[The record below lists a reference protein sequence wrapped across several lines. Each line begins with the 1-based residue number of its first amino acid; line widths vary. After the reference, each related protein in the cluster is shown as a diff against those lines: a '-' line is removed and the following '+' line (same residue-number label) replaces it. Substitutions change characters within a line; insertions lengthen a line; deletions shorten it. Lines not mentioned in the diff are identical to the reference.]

1 MAVEQ
6 LEVRPS
12 SRVEA
17 DRFERVLKEPLPI
30 EWAAG
35 RIEGQRSRVE
45 VDFAVVDTE
54 WGIGVLGN

>member
-17 DRFERVLKEPLPI
+17 DKFERVLEEPLPI
-30 EWAAG
+30 ESAAA
-35 RIEGQRSRVE
+35 RIEVQRSRVE

-54 WGIGVLGN
+54 SGIGVLGN

>member
-17 DRFERVLKEPLPI
+17 DRFERVLEEPLPI
-30 EWAAG
+30 ESVAA
-35 RIEGQRSRVE
+35 RIDGLRSRVE
-45 VDFAVVDTE
+45 VDFAAVDTE
-54 WGIGVLGN
+54 SGIGVLGN